1 MSQGGF
7 FERQPLNTRTLAVV
21 LLLHG
26 AALTALALSRA
37 EVIREH
43 FPNTTITFIPN
54 PPAPAPETP
63 AAKPEQKQQPSVIK
77 QVAPIV
83 QTKSEPVVTTRPLDE
98 IVLADP
104 GPIATEP
111 KPVNDP
117 PLPPVAEPVRTTAR
131 IDPRSTLQPAYPPS
145 EQRAGNEGSVTVR
158 LLVGADGRVK
168 KVTRVSAASDAF
180 YRATERQALTYWRF
194 KPATL
199 DGRPVESQTVM
210 TVHFRLDA

>member
-26 AALTALALSRA
+26 AALTALALSRTEA
-37 EVIREH
+37 IRDYV
-43 FPNTTITFIPN
+43 PNIKVKLIPN
-54 PPAPAPETP
+54 PPEPAPE
-63 AAKPEQKQQPSVIK
+63 AEAKPRQKTEASVIK
-77 QVAPIV
+77 QVPPVV
-83 QTKSEPVVTTRPLDE
+83 QTNSDPVVTTRPFDE
-98 IVLADP
+98 VILPDP

-111 KPVNDP
+111 KVTAD
-117 PLPPVAEPVRTTAR
+117 PLPALPTPVRMAAR

-158 LLVGADGRVK
+158 LVVGVDGRVK
-168 KVTRVSAASDAF
+168 SVTRVSAASDAF
-180 YRATERQALTYWRF
+180 FRATERQALTYWRF
-194 KPATL
+194 KPATI
-199 DGRPVESQTVM
+199 DGRPVESQAIM

>member
-26 AALTALALSRA
+26 AALTALALSRT
-37 EVIREH
+37 EVIRDYV
-43 FPNTTITFIPN
+43 PNTTVTFIPN
-54 PPAPAPETP
+54 PPEPAPEAEARP
-63 AAKPEQKQQPSVIK
+63 RQKTEPSVIR
-77 QVAPIV
+77 QVTPAV
-83 QTKSEPVVTTRPLDE
+83 QTKRDPVVTTRPLDE
-98 IVLADP
+98 VILPDP
-104 GPIATEP
+104 GPIAAEP
-111 KPVNDP
+111 KAAADPLP
-117 PLPPVAEPVRTTAR
+117 PLPAPVRIAAR

-168 KVTRVSAASDAF
+168 KVTRISAASDAF
-180 YRATERQALTYWRF
+180 FRATERQALTYWRF
-194 KPATL
+194 RPATL